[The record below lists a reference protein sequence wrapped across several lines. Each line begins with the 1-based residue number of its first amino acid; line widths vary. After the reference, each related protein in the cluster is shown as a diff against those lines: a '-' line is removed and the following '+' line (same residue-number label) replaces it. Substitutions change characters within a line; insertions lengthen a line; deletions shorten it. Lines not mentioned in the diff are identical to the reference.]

1 MLIALLKVGRLEMKF
16 RKMNLAALLLVVGL
30 SAGTLSGC
38 GKTLPGKPV
47 LRQRISR
54 QRIGRQRMGRQ
65 GMTRQSAP
73 GQETPEARRQAA
85 GWM

>member
-38 GKTLPGKPV
+38 GKEAPAAAAADIAREAGSQAEDKQTEDKQTED
-47 LRQRISR
+47 RQ
-54 QRIGRQRMGRQ
+54 
-65 GMTRQSAP
+65 TED
-73 GQETPEARRQAA
+73 GQT
-85 GWM
+85 

>member
-38 GKTLPGKPV
+38 GKAAPAA
-47 LRQRISR
+47 
-54 QRIGRQRMGRQ
+54 
-65 GMTRQSAP
+65 RQSAP